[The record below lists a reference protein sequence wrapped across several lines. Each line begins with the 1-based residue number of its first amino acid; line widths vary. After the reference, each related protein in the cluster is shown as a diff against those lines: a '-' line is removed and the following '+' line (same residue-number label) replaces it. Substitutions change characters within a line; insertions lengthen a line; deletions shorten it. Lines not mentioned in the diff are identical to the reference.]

1 MRSKTKTAAIPSGSS
16 PDPESLPA
24 KKAAVALPRLELRI
38 ERLQLTF
45 RFTFAF
51 HAREIRFEIAEDDGP
66 FERVFPETF
75 SFHVARHDPTEL
87 FLQLEDLLTKSRT
100 LGPRASARDARN
112 LMTRMLSS
120 APRYLDGL
128 CRHLEESNR
137 LRADARLRFHQD
149 VALLSQILIR
159 FNESHDLGAGRQLR
173 VADYSLRRRMYES
186 LRVLMSDRVDPDYV
200 EAYIAGRVQPIDPSD
215 DASES
220 GFFQVLETGETEAVN
235 RMIVRMTERAF
246 YLWLEGVCLDEE
258 NQAFEKEDSPFADRE
273 SEVLAAIATRG
284 RKSVER
290 SRDLMPFLR
299 RSNLNCQRI
308 LGKLERWFLRSY
320 DIRHSSA
327 IIHHAAMLARGE
339 VKNDQKLTWHTPFV
353 LSGVLGL
360 MVSPF
365 VAAAFAYDRAPG
377 FFDVLCAVEVTLL
390 NVAALW
396 FLLYRFCWKRDLSFF
411 HASVPRIGAGIVV
424 GYLPVFLID
433 EVWDLASRPNAAL
446 DAVVLMLGLVTLL
459 YIYVEIAR
467 RISDTDIAFS
477 RARTIF
483 LLGVVEAF
491 GVGVAMT
498 SLVGPFMVSRNWSP
512 TSGEVSIEI
521 LRGTMPRM
529 IGELP
534 HVIGVGPIYA
544 FPSALLLMTFLSF
557 FIGIFLQLMW
567 EELPIT
573 EPL

>member
-1 MRSKTKTAAIPSGSS
+1 MRGSASPS
-16 PDPESLPA
+16 DADSLPT
-24 KKAAVALPRLELRI
+24 KGPSVALPRLELRI

-45 RFTFAF
+45 RFTLAF
-51 HAREIRFEIAEDDGP
+51 HAREVRFEVAEDGGS
-66 FERVFPETF
+66 FERIFPETF

-87 FLQLEDLLTKSRT
+87 FLQLEDLLTKQGI
-100 LGPRASARDARN
+100 LGPRASVRDARN
-112 LMTRMLSS
+112 LMTRMLAS

-128 CRHLEESNR
+128 CEYLDGADR
-137 LRADARLRFHQD
+137 LRGDSRLHFHQD

-159 FNESHDLGAGRQLR
+159 FNETHDFDAGRQLR

-186 LRVLMSDRVDPDYV
+186 LRVLMSDRVEPDYV
-200 EAYIAGRVQPIDPSD
+200 EAYIAGHVQPIDPSD

-220 GFFQVLETGETEAVN
+220 GFFQILETGEIAAVN
-235 RMIVRMTERAF
+235 RMIVRMAERAF

-258 NQAFEKEDSPFADRE
+258 NQAFEKEDSPFGDRE
-273 SEVLAAIATRG
+273 FEVLAAISVGG
-284 RKSVER
+284 RNTVER

-299 RSNLNCQRI
+299 RSNRNCQRI

-320 DIRHSSA
+320 DIPHSSA
-327 IIHHAAMLARGE
+327 IIHHAAMLAQGR
-339 VKNDQKLTWHTPFV
+339 VKDDQNLTWHRPAV
-353 LSGVLGL
+353 LSSVLAL

-365 VAAAFAYDRAPG
+365 AAAAFAYDRAPE
-377 FFDVLCAVEVTLL
+377 FFNFLCAAEVVLI
-390 NVAALW
+390 NAAALW

-433 EVWDLASRPNAAL
+433 EVWDLASRPNLAL

-459 YIYVEIAR
+459 YVYVEIAR
-467 RISDTDIAFS
+467 RIADTTVAFS

-491 GVGVAMT
+491 GVGIAMT
-498 SLVGPFMVSRNWSP
+498 GLVGPFMVARNWSP
-512 TSGEVSIEI
+512 ITGEVSVEV
-521 LRGTMPRM
+521 LRETMTPM
-529 IGELP
+529 IGQLP
-534 HVIGVGPIYA
+534 HIVGVGPIYA

-557 FIGIFLQLMW
+557 FIGVFLQLMW